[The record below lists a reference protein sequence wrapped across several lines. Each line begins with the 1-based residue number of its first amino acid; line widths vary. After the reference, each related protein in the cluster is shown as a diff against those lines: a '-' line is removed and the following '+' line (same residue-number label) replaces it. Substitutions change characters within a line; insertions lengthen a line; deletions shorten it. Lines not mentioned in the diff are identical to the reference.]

1 MMASCSQTV
10 DRFAELLYGWCA
22 QQMED
27 AMCYA
32 KDYNLFDD
40 QKKAEDTQVVKER
53 RASLIDRL
61 LNAAN
66 KQDAKAGAPVKEVA
80 PAK

>member
-1 MMASCSQTV
+1 
-10 DRFAELLYGWCA
+10 
-22 QQMED
+22 MED

-40 QKKAEDTQVVKER
+40 EKKAEDTQVVKER

-61 LNAAN
+61 LNVTN
-66 KQDAKAGAPVKEVA
+66 KHGEIAKADKTLVKEVA

>member
-1 MMASCSQTV
+1 
-10 DRFAELLYGWCA
+10 
-22 QQMED
+22 MED
-27 AMCYA
+27 AMCCA
-32 KDYNLFDD
+32 KDCNLVDD
-40 QKKAEDTQVVKER
+40 EKKAEDTQVVKER

-66 KQDAKAGAPVKEVA
+66 KQNAKTGAPVKEVA